1 MSELAG
7 TIAAKFDIDYV
18 FYDSGPSIGPLNR
31 SILLDSSFF
40 IAPVACDLFS
50 LRALKTMAVSLV
62 TWIKEWEIIASL
74 APEGTYLLKGRP
86 SFLGYIPLGFKVYRG
101 IIQSQAELLKEIDK
115 EVLSQIVGRL
125 NEVDPRLTENHKRL
139 GLLQNFGSLA
149 TKSLTLGVPFF
160 EVYGVNDEHRSD
172 ADKALRTIAQSIIER
187 AEGQA

>member
-1 MSELAG
+1 
-7 TIAAKFDIDYV
+7 
-18 FYDSGPSIGPLNR
+18 
-31 SILLDSSFF
+31 
-40 IAPVACDLFS
+40 
-50 LRALKTMAVSLV
+50 MAVSLV